1 VTAPEDIDYLA
12 SRFDLADRWPVV
24 SESFTQWVIEDRFAQ
39 GRPRWET
46 VGAQFVP
53 DVTPYEMMKLRL
65 LNGSHLAVA
74 ALGRLA
80 GYTYIHEAMADQLI
94 ARMMTALMDR
104 ETGPTLPDVPGI
116 DLAEYKRTLVARF
129 ANPAI
134 RDTVE
139 RVNTDAPLNVLV
151 VPIEARLAMGGG
163 VDLLAL
169 ALAGWMRRVRGVDE
183 QGQTIDV
190 KHPLADTLRE
200 KAEQGGED
208 PAPLLSLTTLF
219 GALGSNECLLVPL
232 RHWLSSLY
240 RRGAKASL
248 ARAAEEL
255 AF

>member
-1 VTAPEDIDYLA
+1 DTNVPFPNTMVDRITPVTAPEDIDYLE

-116 DLAEYKRTLVARF
+116 DLAEYKRT
-129 ANPAI
+129 
-134 RDTVE
+134 
-139 RVNTDAPLNVLV
+139 
-151 VPIEARLAMGGG
+151 
-163 VDLLAL
+163 
-169 ALAGWMRRVRGVDE
+169 
-183 QGQTIDV
+183 
-190 KHPLADTLRE
+190 
-200 KAEQGGED
+200 
-208 PAPLLSLTTLF
+208 
-219 GALGSNECLLVPL
+219 
-232 RHWLSSLY
+232 
-240 RRGAKASL
+240 
-248 ARAAEEL
+248 
-255 AF
+255 